1 MITMLEGYLE
11 LKGKKIP
18 RTLLGTSPFIGAPHF
33 GHRARLYLLD
43 LYRNPQEMAKVMIKS
58 YEMGI
63 RGIQLIPDPP
73 VIEALEIARKEGF
86 PLDIIA
92 TIRPESESEDMALL
106 SELNAP
112 AMLIDPALTDQRD
125 WDVLGEKLDL
135 IRDLGA
141 LPGLVTQFPF
151 KTTQELLESPIL
163 NDFEIYMT
171 PLNQL
176 GYLMDS
182 DTFQREVQSE
192 FGEMIHKLDKTIIAM
207 QVLAAGILTP
217 SKAFDYLK
225 TVDYVDMVALGV
237 ASEKEAEETFSN
249 LFEH

>member
-112 AMLIDPALTDQRD
+112 AMLIDPALTDQRAGMS
-125 WDVLGEKLDL
+125 WEKIGPYPRPRCITRSGD
-135 IRDLGA
+135 
-141 LPGLVTQFPF
+141 PV
-151 KTTQELLESPIL
+151 PI
-163 NDFEIYMT
+163 
-171 PLNQL
+171 
-176 GYLMDS
+176 
-182 DTFQREVQSE
+182 
-192 FGEMIHKLDKTIIAM
+192 
-207 QVLAAGILTP
+207 
-217 SKAFDYLK
+217 
-225 TVDYVDMVALGV
+225 
-237 ASEKEAEETFSN
+237 
-249 LFEH
+249 